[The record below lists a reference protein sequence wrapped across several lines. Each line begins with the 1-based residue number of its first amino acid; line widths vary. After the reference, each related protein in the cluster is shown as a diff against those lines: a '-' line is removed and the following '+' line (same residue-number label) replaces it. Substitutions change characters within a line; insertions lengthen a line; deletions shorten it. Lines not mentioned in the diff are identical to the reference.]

1 MNINYLKET
10 KLNVTLKDGVLYE
23 SITNEKLTIEPVLA
37 SFLNET
43 ILSLNLKSLVPG
55 TSTSMVK
62 KNIYEKVSRDDANF
76 ENILKHFKI
85 DEAVEYLN
93 SIGIS
98 SKAIQFDTYNID
110 EECYDSEDIILIES
124 ILSGEK
130 ICMLCLRKIRGKAR
144 LFIAEMRAKKL
155 LLSYYI

>member
-1 MNINYLKET
+1 MYQQHQYLW
-10 KLNVTLKDGVLYE
+10 LR
-23 SITNEKLTIEPVLA
+23 
-37 SFLNET
+37 
-43 ILSLNLKSLVPG
+43 
-55 TSTSMVK
+55 
-62 KNIYEKVSRDDANF
+62 KNIYEKISRDDANLK
-76 ENILKHFKI
+76 NILKHFKI

-130 ICMLCLRKIRGKAR
+130 ICILCLPVYEDVIFGEDEDDFIRPIEYYNYSYIPTIVVKNHY
-144 LFIAEMRAKKL
+144 E
-155 LLSYYI
+155 LLSKAKNNACSLV